1 MKLGL
6 GAMHQS
12 SGMRGHRGSQQ
23 TVGDSGSVALSMS
36 PLQGLA
42 VSMS

>member
-6 GAMHQS
+6 GAMHHS

-23 TVGDSGSVALSMS
+23 TVGDSSGVGLNMS